1 MLVQLLS
8 AVGCP
13 AAPPPPKLLLP
24 DMEEAELGMN
34 RLRREMALEG
44 VEEARPLLPVG
55 DRKELKGDS
64 WGERRDGEGSCYC

>member
-8 AVGCP
+8 AAVGCP
-13 AAPPPPKLLLP
+13 APPPPKLLFP

-34 RLRREMALEG
+34 RFRREMALEG

>member
-1 MLVQLLS
+1 
-8 AVGCP
+8 
-13 AAPPPPKLLLP
+13 
-24 DMEEAELGMN
+24 MEEAELGMN

-64 WGERRDGEGSCYC
+64 WGERRDGDGSCYC